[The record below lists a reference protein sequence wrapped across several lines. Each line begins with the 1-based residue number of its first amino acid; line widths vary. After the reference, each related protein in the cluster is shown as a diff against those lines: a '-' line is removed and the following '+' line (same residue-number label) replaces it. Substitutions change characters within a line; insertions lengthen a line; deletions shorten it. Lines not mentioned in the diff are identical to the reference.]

1 MTSTQESM
9 TMSTI
14 EQALAMDRLWQKVF
28 KEEDKSVTTEF
39 FDLYARCNEDAKKAI
54 DTIRELD
61 QIEKSKKL
69 WKKVA
74 SSVNAVSAFKA
85 KNTFRKGQV
94 FYYGNLRPATD

>member
-1 MTSTQESM
+1 MTSIQEPM
-9 TMSTI
+9 TMSAI
-14 EQALAMDRLWQKVF
+14 EQALAMDKLWQKVF
-28 KEEDKSVTTEF
+28 KEEDKSATTEF

-74 SSVNAVSAFKA
+74 SRVNVVSAFKA
-85 KNTFRKGQV
+85 KTTFREGQV
-94 FYYGNLRPATD
+94 FFYGKLRPATD

>member
-9 TMSTI
+9 TMTTI

-85 KNTFRKGQV
+85 GDRFRKGQV

>member
-1 MTSTQESM
+1 MTSIQEPM

-14 EQALAMDRLWQKVF
+14 EQALAMDKLWQKVF
-28 KEEDKSVTTEF
+28 KEEDKSATTEF

-85 KNTFRKGQV
+85 KTTFREGQV